1 MHTENKKEL
10 ALEVIRRLKQAYP
23 DAACSLDYNE
33 AWKLLVSVRLAAQCT
48 DARVNMI
55 VPKLYEKFPDVN
67 ALADAPVEEIEEI
80 VRPCGLGKSKARD
93 ISACMRML
101 RDVYGGNVP
110 NDFNALLKL
119 PGVGKIVKLYNNHTS
134 HKYRLSKENRQKTDF
149 VDYLP
154 KNSFKSS
161 STVPIP
167 AMPNVSVRIFATFG
181 ERNAGRVGPRWI
193 FFTPSANSASSTI
206 TAFCSYHAML

>member
-1 MHTENKKEL
+1 M
-10 ALEVIRRLKQAYP
+10 
-23 DAACSLDYNE
+23 
-33 AWKLLVSVRLAAQCT
+33 SVRKAGGFNHLV
-48 DARVNMI
+48 DAGFCRIGV
-55 VPKLYEKFPDVN
+55 
-67 ALADAPVEEIEEI
+67 ALDIGTHNRLFLDGFGGAFGAVCNFLNRTVADINTVFVHVMFYFCQI
-80 VRPCGLGKSKARD
+80 CKT
-93 ISACMRML
+93 
-101 RDVYGGNVP
+101 
-110 NDFNALLKL
+110 
-119 PGVGKIVKLYNNHTS
+119 VKLYNNHTS
-134 HKYRLSKENRQKTDF
+134 DKYRLSKENRQKTDF